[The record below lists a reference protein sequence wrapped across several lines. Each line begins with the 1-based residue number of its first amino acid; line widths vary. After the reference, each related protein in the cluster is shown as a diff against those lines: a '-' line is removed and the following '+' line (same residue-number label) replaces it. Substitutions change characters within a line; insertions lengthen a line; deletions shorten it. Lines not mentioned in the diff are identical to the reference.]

1 MKLVHVLAASILLC
15 SGVALYVASGASAS
29 TPSRSLSY
37 CRDIAAARE
46 ATPNALPPAPSGAQ
60 LRAYLSEVGSLSA
73 TLRGAAAAAL
83 SANTRAELNATVTK
97 SSTVDTDTKALLA
110 VMDGPAPTSVAH
122 RQKVATDLRTLDA
135 ADASFVAAFQSATAL
150 IGVCHGYAVVAGFA
164 GSIAGASMS
173 DKKPNDYVKTAVK
186 EFPSTDKI
194 TATSVGKSWTVT
206 SGLYVGY
213 DVCLTLPASVTGA
226 IASVVYGAC

>member
-173 DKKPNDYVKTAVK
+173 DKKPNDYVKGISQHRQDHRDFGGQELDRYVRALRRLRRV
-186 EFPSTDKI
+186 PHS
-194 TATSVGKSWTVT
+194 ASVGHGRDSVR
-206 SGLYVGY
+206 GLRRLLIG
-213 DVCLTLPASVTGA
+213 
-226 IASVVYGAC
+226 